1 MNAEAI
7 EQAALH
13 CPRSNAPNWR
23 TSCCSVRRGEEEI
36 AQAWHTE
43 AVRRAAEI
51 DSGQTD
57 TVCRRC
63 PCRCASPVAMNYRFH
78 RAAALAE
85 HLDEVAFYEGR
96 LGAD

>member
-13 CPRSNAPNWR
+13 LPTQQRAELAHKLLLSLEQQD
-23 TSCCSVRRGEEEI
+23 EEEI

-57 TVCRRC
+57 TVS
-63 PCRCASPVAMNYRFH
+63 AEDA
-78 RAAALAE
+78 RAAAQAL
-85 HLDEVAFYEGR
+85 LR
-96 LGAD
+96 